1 VIAALPCYPLA
12 PLRLCVELPSVAP
25 DCLCPSNFSHSS
37 YSGFPLAA
45 FAPFSQ
51 NYFCVQVF
59 ENSHFSRKPLH
70 PSHFRKK
77 QKIELLPTVGRNFS
91 KSMI

>member
-1 VIAALPCYPLA
+1 
-12 PLRLCVELPSVAP
+12 
-25 DCLCPSNFSHSS
+25 
-37 YSGFPLAA
+37 LAA
-45 FAPFSQ
+45 FGAFSQ

-59 ENSHFSRKPLH
+59 ENLDFNRKSFH